1 MKVGVLANPQ
11 LRDVEIITK
20 ELLDIIGNRAETI
33 VEEKLAQKLGI
44 DGQPLS
50 DMCDIDVLITI
61 GGDGTILHALQRCN
75 PVIAGINA
83 GQLGFLTEI
92 PREEIGI
99 RISRILTDDYEIEER
114 LRIKVMRNDERL
126 LDCVNE
132 AVLHTSHVSKMHHF
146 EVLVDGRSAMNVRA
160 DGLIIS
166 TPTGSTSYAMSVG
179 GPIIDPR
186 VDAFVMAPIAPF
198 NLAIRPLVIPANSQI
213 EVRHITKKECVM
225 VLDGQEEVTI
235 RPDDVLRLSRSENP
249 ARFVKFEGDF
259 YEKAWKKLRM

>member
-11 LRDVEIITK
+11 LRDVDHVARELLNIIGDMAEIII
-20 ELLDIIGNRAETI
+20 ED
-33 VEEKLAQKLGI
+33 KLAQKLGMA
-44 DGQPLS
+44 GQPLS
-50 DMCDIDVLITI
+50 EMCVDVLITI

-92 PREEIGI
+92 PRDDIEP
-99 RISRILTDDYEIEER
+99 RISRILAGDYEVEER
-114 LRIKVMRNDERL
+114 LRLKVVLNDERL
-126 LDCVNE
+126 LDCINE

-146 EVLVDGRSAMNVRA
+146 EVLVNGKPAMNVRA
-160 DGLIIS
+160 DGLIIA

-186 VDAFVMAPIAPF
+186 VNAFVMAPIAPF
-198 NLAIRPLVIPANSQI
+198 NLAIRPLVIPADSLI
-213 EVRHITKKECVM
+213 EVRHITKKECVL

-235 RPDDVLRLSRSENP
+235 QPDDILRLSSSENP
-249 ARFVKFEGDF
+249 ARFVKFDGDF

>member
-1 MKVGVLANPQ
+1 MKLGVLANPN
-11 LRDVEIITK
+11 LRDVEAVAR
-20 ELLDIIGNRAETI
+20 ELLDTIGGMAEVT
-33 VEEKLAQKLGI
+33 VEERLARKLGM
-44 DGQPLS
+44 DGLPLGE
-50 DMCDIDVLITI
+50 MNVDVLVTI

-92 PREEIGI
+92 PREEIRNGI
-99 RISRILTDDYEIEER
+99 NRILAGDYEVEER
-114 LRIKVMRNDERL
+114 LRLKVMRNEERL
-126 LDCVNE
+126 LDCLNE

-146 EVLVDGRSAMNVRA
+146 EVLVDGRPAMNVRA

-186 VDAFVMAPIAPF
+186 VNAFVMAPIAPF
-198 NLAIRPLVIPANSQI
+198 NLAIRPLVIPADSQI
-213 EVRHITKKECVM
+213 EVRHITRKECVL

-235 RPDDVLRLSRSENP
+235 QPDDVLRLGSSGNP
-249 ARFVKFEGDF
+249 ARFVKFQGDF

>member
-1 MKVGVLANPQ
+1 MKVGILANPQ
-11 LRDVEIITK
+11 LRDIEIIAK
-20 ELLDIIGNRAETI
+20 ELLDIIGDRAEII
-33 VEEKLAQKLGI
+33 VEEKLAHKLKV
-44 DGQPLS
+44 DGLPLA

-61 GGDGTILHALQRCN
+61 GGDGTILHALHKCN

-83 GQLGFLTEI
+83 GHLGFLTEI
-92 PREEIGI
+92 PREETAFG
-99 RISRILTDDYEIEER
+99 ISRILDGEYEVEER
-114 LRIKVMRNDERL
+114 LRLKVMRNDERS
-126 LDCVNE
+126 LDCLNE

-146 EVLVDGRSAMNVRA
+146 EVLVNGRPAMNVRA

-186 VDAFVMAPIAPF
+186 VNAFVMAPIAPF
-198 NLAIRPLVIPANSQI
+198 NLAIRPLVISASSQI

-235 RPDDVLRLSRSENP
+235 QPDDVLRLSSSENP

-259 YEKAWKKLRM
+259 YEKTWKKLRM

>member
-11 LRDVEIITK
+11 LRDVEIIAK
-20 ELLDIIGNRAETI
+20 ELLDIIGGGAETI
-33 VEEKLAQKLGI
+33 VEKRLAQKLGM
-44 DGQPLS
+44 DGHPLAE
-50 DMCDIDVLITI
+50 MCVDVLITI

-92 PREEIGI
+92 PREEIAS
-99 RISRILTDDYEIEER
+99 RVSRILCGDYEVEER
-114 LRIKVMRNDERL
+114 LRLKVMHNDERL
-126 LDCVNE
+126 LDCLNE
-132 AVLHTSHVSKMHHF
+132 VVLHTSHVSKMHHF
-146 EVLVDGRSAMNVRA
+146 EVLVDRNLAMNVRA

-179 GPIIDPR
+179 GPIIDPG
-186 VDAFVMAPIAPF
+186 VEAFVMAPIAPF

-225 VLDGQEEVTI
+225 VLDGQEEITI
-235 RPDDVLRLSRSENP
+235 RPDDVLRLERSENP
-249 ARFVKFEGDF
+249 ARFVRFQGDF